1 MEQFNQNGSNDQSN
15 YDSNNQNNY
24 YSSNQNQSTQNN
36 TNVNSN
42 GAEAY
47 SDNHVKQYVPYNAI
61 NANSYNFVQNNP
73 QNKKQLQKRQELI
86 NGLIAAGVVCAVLLV
101 VFTVFKGPREF
112 IGGVATRVS
121 WLFQGRDK
129 DGVLGDYAVWSRKE
143 LEGNGLHAYSPAAD
157 KDKFDKNG
165 FERNLNMPED
175 YLSVN
180 QIVVETSADKGQL
193 GPILKNDV
201 VNNDFDEVI
210 MDGLYKSYCKVVN
223 PDLSHDRAREENF
236 FDDSKNKSASTDQL
250 MFLKRVQDYIPMGYY
265 ALCDDGAKPKNS
277 GLVLIGAR
285 QSVLRQDG
293 SSVYVDKDGN
303 PVTLSESAHRDSLIS
318 VAWYMLYKQGF
329 ARVQVTPGGVVGIGA
344 GLRSTEL
351 QDYDTFTEVVVPSKT
366 DPNKFDLYIDAIY
379 MPNGRKYFGGDGDFN
394 EEKGNRMIGEL
405 PIEQVNILRNK
416 NKHLMP
422 FRIVAHNVERP
433 FAVAKGQDS
442 SEIDEIVKNF
452 KIK

>member
-24 YSSNQNQSTQNN
+24 YSSSQNQPTQNN

-42 GAEAY
+42 GAGAY
-47 SDNHVKQYVPYNAI
+47 SDNNVKQYVPYNAI

-143 LEGNGLHAYSPAAD
+143 LEGNGLHAYNPVTD
-157 KDKFDKNG
+157 KDKFDENG
-165 FERNLNMPED
+165 FERDLNIPED
-175 YLSVN
+175 YLSAS
-180 QIVVETSADKGQL
+180 QIVVETSAEKGQL

-201 VNNDFDEVI
+201 VNNDIDEDS
-210 MDGLYKSYCKVVN
+210 MDKLYKSYCKVVD
-223 PDLSHDRAREENF
+223 PDLSYDRGENF
-236 FDDSKNKSASTDQL
+236 FDDSKNMLVSNSQL
-250 MFLKRVQDYIPMGYY
+250 IFLKQVQDSNFMGYN
-265 ALCDDGAKPKNS
+265 ALCDDEENPRNS
-277 GLVLIGAR
+277 GLVLIGTR
-285 QSVLRQDG
+285 QNVLRQDG

-344 GLRSTEL
+344 GFHSTEL

-379 MPNGRKYFGGDGDFN
+379 MPNGKKYLGDDGDFN

>member
-1 MEQFNQNGSNDQSN
+1 MEYAPINNNND
-15 YDSNNQNNY
+15 
-24 YSSNQNQSTQNN
+24 
-36 TNVNSN
+36 
-42 GAEAY
+42 
-47 SDNHVKQYVPYNAI
+47 
-61 NANSYNFVQNNP
+61 P

-143 LEGNGLHAYSPAAD
+143 LEGNGLHAYNPVTD
-157 KDKFDKNG
+157 KDKFDENG
-165 FERNLNMPED
+165 FERDLNIPED
-175 YLSVN
+175 YLSAS
-180 QIVVETSADKGQL
+180 QIVVETSAEKGQL

-201 VNNDFDEVI
+201 VNNDIDEDS
-210 MDGLYKSYCKVVN
+210 MDKLYKSYCKVVD
-223 PDLSHDRAREENF
+223 PDLSYDRGENF

-265 ALCDDGAKPKNS
+265 ALCDDEENPRNS
-277 GLVLIGAR
+277 GLVLIGTR
-285 QSVLRQDG
+285 QNVLRQDG

-344 GLRSTEL
+344 GFHSTEL